1 MALTT
6 QNKKRAL
13 GGGSAFALA
22 TLLSIPALATPAGGE
37 DIIRSNCLACHSETG
52 DSAAP
57 FSRIGQQRKTPE
69 GWQMTINRM
78 QLLRGAR
85 ISAEDKAAL
94 IQYLADNQGL
104 APSEAEPYRYLLEQ
118 DTNRVEEGIDEGLGQ
133 MCARCHSGARFSLQR
148 RSEAEWKNLVDFHM
162 GQFPTIEFHS
172 LARDRAWYDI
182 AKNETAVELGKNFPL
197 LSPQWDSWKAAPK
210 ADLAG
215 RWRVLGFV
223 PGKGEFEAQMS
234 AEPSDTGYSLSLEG
248 HYADGSGLSG
258 SGKARLYTGFEWRA
272 SVTVDG
278 VKMRQVMAADA
289 EGARMSGRMFS
300 AQAREIGGDLHAVR
314 DQGKADVVAVM
325 PAYLRKGESAELTI
339 VGQHLDG
346 DISLGE
352 GVTIEQVLQR
362 DADRIRVLAI
372 ASGDEGL
379 RRVTVGS
386 ASHDDALAVYQSL
399 ARVEVLPANAVSR
412 IGGAGGKLE
421 KVAASY
427 RALGFSA
434 GADGKAGT
442 DDDLRLGY
450 MAATWS
456 IAPADEVAAHDKD
469 EDFAG
474 SIDADGI
481 FTPGDTGPNP
491 ARKMSANNVGRL
503 TVIASVNDGDAQ
515 VRGEGSML
523 VSVPDY
529 VRRVLD

>member
-6 QNKKRAL
+6 QNKNRAW
-13 GGGSAFALA
+13 GGAAVLALA
-22 TLLSIPALATPAGGE
+22 TLLSIPAQATPAAGE
-37 DIIRSNCLACHSETG
+37 DIIRNNCLACHSETG

-57 FSRIGQQRKTPE
+57 FSRISEQRKTPE

-78 QLLRGAR
+78 QLLRGAQ

-94 IQYLADNQGL
+94 IQYLADTQGL

-118 DTNRVEEGIDEGLGQ
+118 DTNIVEADLDEGLGQ

-148 RSEAEWKNLVDFHM
+148 RSEAEWQNLVDFHM

-182 AKNETAVELGKNFPL
+182 ARNETAVELGKQFPL

-210 ADLAG
+210 ADMAG

-223 PGKGEFEAQMS
+223 PGQGEFEAQMS
-234 AEPSDTGYSLSLEG
+234 AEPSDSGYSLSLEG
-248 HYADGSGLSG
+248 HYADGSALSG
-258 SGKARLYTGFEWRA
+258 SGTARLYTGFEWRA
-272 SVTVDG
+272 SLSIDG

-289 EGARMSGRMFS
+289 EGGRMNGRMFS
-300 AQAREIGGDLHAVR
+300 AAAREIGGELSAVR
-314 DQGKADVVAVM
+314 DQGKPRVVALM
-325 PAYLRKGESAELTI
+325 PAYLRQGQSTEVTI

-352 GVTIEQVLQR
+352 GVTIEKVLQR
-362 DADRIRVLAI
+362 DADRIRVLAV
-372 ASGDEGL
+372 ANGDEGL
-379 RRVTVGS
+379 RRVTVGA
-386 ASHDDALAVYQSL
+386 ASHDGALAVYQSL
-399 ARVEVLPANAVSR
+399 ARVEVLPAHAVSR

-421 KVAASY
+421 KVRASY
-427 RALGFSA
+427 RAVGFSA

-442 DDDLRLGY
+442 EDDLRLGY
-450 MAATWS
+450 MPASWS

-469 EDFAG
+469 HEYAG
-474 SIDADGI
+474 SINADGI
-481 FTPGDTGPNP
+481 FIPGDTGPNP

-503 TVIASVNDGDAQ
+503 TVIASVTDGDAQ

>member
-1 MALTT
+1 V
-6 QNKKRAL
+6 
-13 GGGSAFALA
+13 
-22 TLLSIPALATPAGGE
+22 
-37 DIIRSNCLACHSETG
+37 
-52 DSAAP
+52 AP
-57 FSRIGQQRKTPE
+57 FSRISQQRKTPE
-69 GWQMTINRM
+69 GWRMTINRM
-78 QLLRGAR
+78 QALRGAQ
-85 ISAEDKAAL
+85 ISPEDKRAL

-104 APSEAEPYRYLLEQ
+104 APTEAEPYRYLLEQ

-148 RSEAEWKNLVDFHM
+148 RSEDEWKRLVDFHM
-162 GQFPTIEFHS
+162 GQIPTIELHS

-182 AKNETAVELGKNFPL
+182 AHNETAAELGKRFPL
-197 LSPQWDSWKAAPK
+197 ITPQWDSWKAAPK
-210 ADLAG
+210 ADLTG

-223 PGKGEFEAQMS
+223 PGKGQFNAWMNAAKSQS
-234 AEPSDTGYSLSLEG
+234 GFQLQLEG
-248 HYADGSGLSG
+248 QYADGSKLSG
-258 SGKARLYTGFEWRA
+258 SGSARVYTGYEWRA
-272 SVTVDG
+272 SLTING

-289 EGARMSGRMFS
+289 KGTEMTGRMFP
-300 AQAREIGGDLHAVR
+300 AGERAIGGELRAVR
-314 DQGKADVVAVM
+314 DLGKAEVVAVM
-325 PAYLRKGESAELTI
+325 PSYLRQGESAELTI
-339 VGQHLDG
+339 LGQHLDG

-352 GVTIEQVLQR
+352 GIEIEKVLER
-362 DADRIRVLAI
+362 DDDSIRVLAR
-372 ASGDEGL
+372 ATGSEGG
-379 RRVTVGS
+379 RSPSVGS
-386 ASHDDALAVYQSL
+386 ARLEGGLSVYQTL
-399 ARVEVLPANAVSR
+399 ARVEVLPANAVTR

-421 KVAASY
+421 KVRAVY
-427 RALGFSA
+427 RAVGYSA

-456 IAPADEVAAHDKD
+456 IKPADEVAARDKD
-469 EDFAG
+469 EEFAG

-481 FTPGDTGPNP
+481 FTPGDAGPNP